1 MSAIFLSASVPEP
14 GRGDYCETADVT
26 LIQFAVSALVTV
38 ALGRR
43 LIVWGGHPGI
53 TPVIRTAAEDL
64 GVDYSAWVRLYQSRY
79 FDGKFPDHNKAFG
92 NVTYT
97 DSVADDK
104 VASLT
109 LMRREMIRAYD
120 YDAAVLIGGMDGTE
134 AEVEMFAELQ
144 PKAPIITVASTGGAA
159 LKVHEKL
166 HTLDDATALSLDY
179 LGLFYRSLKIDPRDK
194 RCDSSARTGGSS
206 STS

>member
-1 MSAIFLSASVPEP
+1 MNAIFLSASVPEP
-14 GRGDYCETADVT
+14 GRGDYHETANVT

-53 TPVIRTAAEDL
+53 TPVIRTAAEDM
-64 GVDYSAWVRLYQSRY
+64 GVDYSAWVRLYQSHY
-79 FDGKFPDHNKAFG
+79 FDGKFPDDNKAFG

-97 DSVADDK
+97 DNVADDK
-104 VASLT
+104 DASLA
-109 LMRREMIRAYD
+109 LMRREMIGAYA
-120 YDAAVLIGGMDGTE
+120 YEAAVLIGGMEGTE
-134 AEVEMFAELQ
+134 AEVKMFAELH
-144 PKAPIITVASTGGAA
+144 PTAPIIAVASTGGAA
-159 LKVHEKL
+159 LKVHDKL
-166 HTLDDATALSLDY
+166 HTLDDVTALSLDY

-194 RCDSSARTGGSS
+194 RCDGSAGAGGNS